1 MVSERLGVKR
11 HTACWK
17 VGELCNM
24 SDWQYSM
31 TLAQIYKVR
40 RAVTKILAPQ
50 TPHLMEIQMQGEQL
64 GQSVKLQQSHKS

>member
-1 MVSERLGVKR
+1 
-11 HTACWK
+11 
-17 VGELCNM
+17 M